1 MYIFG
6 FNFGITKFYI
16 HKYNSARTFSPKS
29 IPNNILI
36 KYKKLLNRK
45 VYKLLKKQKF
55 EWGIFFF
62 SKCTYYIL
70 TGKNKYLRTH

>member
-45 VYKLLKKQKF
+45 VYKLLKKQ
-55 EWGIFFF
+55 
-62 SKCTYYIL
+62 
-70 TGKNKYLRTH
+70 